1 MIWAVALNQMT
12 EELRWAEASAS
23 EAPGRQGVD
32 CLCLVHDAPAE
43 AVTEAVERA
52 GATWSRPP
60 GTLVVITDFA
70 DFDVLRALGQ
80 RFELLPSRHSW
91 NKFGMEDSYESFVVA
106 RLSDAIRMYEPT
118 VAIGV
123 GEPSRAAVQDARDR
137 LLVTS

>member
-1 MIWAVALNQMT
+1 MIWAVALREMT
-12 EELRWAEASAS
+12 EELRWAEASAN
-23 EAPGRQGVD
+23 EAGSAQGVD

-43 AVTEAVERA
+43 AVTQAVELA
-52 GATWSRPP
+52 AATWSRPP
-60 GTLVVITDFA
+60 GTLAVITDVA

-91 NKFGMEDSYESFVVA
+91 NKFGMDDSYESFVVA
-106 RLSDAIRMYEPT
+106 RLSDAMRMYEPL

-137 LLVTS
+137 LLVGS